1 MSDAAPPGPD
11 ETAGER
17 LEHRWAIVATS
28 IIVLLI
34 AMALFGG
41 VHQAVEPQSRVETA
55 NPRTLH
61 LAGEFIESNL
71 GSVLQPD
78 GSVLVRAVGQQYS
91 FTPQCI
97 LVPTD
102 TPITFRLTSADVVHG
117 LLVTGTDINLMLVPG
132 YVSNIPARFTTP
144 GDRLMPCQE
153 FCGAG
158 HEGMWARVRV
168 VDKATFAGMAATA
181 RRLSCV
187 E

>member
-1 MSDAAPPGPD
+1 MSAPAAPDGD
-11 ETAGER
+11 VDRGER
-17 LEHRWAIVATS
+17 TEHRWAVVMVVIELFLVA
-28 IIVLLI
+28 I
-34 AMALFGG
+34 AVVTG
-41 VHQAVEPQSRVETA
+41 VQLASMPQSHVETIDPLTLHLHGEFIDSNLGTAVEPGGDV
-55 NPRTLH
+55 
-61 LAGEFIESNL
+61 
-71 GSVLQPD
+71 V
-78 GSVLVRAVGQQYS
+78 VRGIGQQYS
-91 FTPQCI
+91 FTPDCI

-168 VDKATFAGMAATA
+168 VDKTTFAGMAATA